1 MHSSLADKARAG
13 RRAALSALNA
23 RLGTTDR
30 VVSIFEGTLPRRRAV
45 PEFHSVRHPGAT
57 PATAPLPI
65 LVLNEPVA
73 A

>member
-1 MHSSLADKARAG
+1 MHTSLADKARAG

-30 VVSIFEGTLPRRRAV
+30 VVSIFENTLPRRRAV
-45 PEFHSVRHPGAT
+45 PEFHSVRHPGVM
-57 PATAPLPI
+57 PAAAPLPI
-65 LVLNEPVA
+65 LVLDEQVA

>member
-1 MHSSLADKARAG
+1 MQTSLTDKARAG

-30 VVSIFEGTLPRRRAV
+30 VVSIFEGTLPRRRAI
-45 PEFHSVRHPGAT
+45 PQFHSVRHPGAA
-57 PATAPLPI
+57 PAAAPLPI
-65 LVLNEPVA
+65 LVLDQRVA